1 MFVAQFANGL
11 CNVLF
16 EEFIVQ
22 IRGTSLFFGYISY
35 NGNSLE

>member
-22 IRGTSLFFGYISY
+22 IRGTSLFFWIYLLQWQFS
-35 NGNSLE
+35 